1 VGLGW
6 SESEHVTIGIV
17 LVSIPKRCIPRRNN
31 NNIDSMWAAC
41 DSNDR
46 NHTRVILPF
55 STRNA
60 GQRLARDYSEVASHD
75 AWRQERHHYFPSS
88 YYCITPTTA
97 VSRYRARLSFVLLG
111 TVEGSLVSI
120 GTIVKDHVSVATWM
134 LLPVTG
140 KWQCSSVC
148 WPALYP
154 PYKDSRSHTAFPR
167 AQMHQRH
174 GAEKRLAQR

>member
-1 VGLGW
+1 
-6 SESEHVTIGIV
+6 
-17 LVSIPKRCIPRRNN
+17 VSIPKRCIPRVE
-31 NNIDSMWAAC
+31 IDSMWAAC

-60 GQRLARDYSEVASHD
+60 GRRLARVYSEVASHD

-88 YYCITPTTA
+88 YYYSYHRCIDVPSTIGIRPPG
-97 VSRYRARLSFVLLG
+97 YREQGAL
-111 TVEGSLVSI
+111 EGSLVSI
-120 GTIVKDHVSVATWM
+120 GTIVKDHVPAATWM

-140 KWQCSSVC
+140 KWQCSSVS

-154 PYKDSRSHTAFPR
+154 PYRDSRSHTAFPR
-167 AQMHQRH
+167 AQMHQQH
-174 GAEKRLAQR
+174 GAERRLAQH